1 MMQVLY
7 IYESNLIA
15 KEYCLFVQKCGQT
28 TSLIF
33 KDYVLFLFMDL

>member
-15 KEYCLFVQKCGQT
+15 KEYCLFVQKNVVR
-28 TSLIF
+28 L
-33 KDYVLFLFMDL
+33 LL